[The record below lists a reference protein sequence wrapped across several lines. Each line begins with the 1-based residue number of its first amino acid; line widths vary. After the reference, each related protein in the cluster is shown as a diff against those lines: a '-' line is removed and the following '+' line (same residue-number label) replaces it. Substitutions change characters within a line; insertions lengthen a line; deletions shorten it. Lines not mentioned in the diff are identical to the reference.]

1 MPQVLTAMCSPMTI
15 LLAFLAVLFV
25 YAYGQAWRDFLAI
38 ELGQD
43 IEHDKRLEERL
54 WVAGI
59 WWLICAALGVG
70 AFNVKWYDALL
81 WIPMGWAWWTA
92 WFRLLLNKMR
102 GKDWRYVSFS
112 NNYDSFF
119 LRLVDCP
126 IDNRMSEF
134 RTCTNRAGL
143 LAYAFELLIFAVS
156 VLGSAVW

>member
-1 MPQVLTAMCSPMTI
+1 MTI

-102 GKDWRYVSFS
+102 GKD
-112 NNYDSFF
+112 
-119 LRLVDCP
+119 
-126 IDNRMSEF
+126 
-134 RTCTNRAGL
+134 
-143 LAYAFELLIFAVS
+143 
-156 VLGSAVW
+156 